1 MTAREILGVE
11 LNATDEQIRAAYLTK
26 ITEHPPDRSPTEFE
40 RIRDAYDTLRDPR
53 RRMNEILRSRDPIPS
68 ISSIFAGIEPE
79 CRYVGPGPWLEVLK
93 GK

>member
-68 ISSIFAGIEPE
+68 ISSIFAGLEPE
-79 CRYVGPGPWLEVLK
+79 C
-93 GK
+93 